1 MTVFDALL
9 APVMPILHS
18 IEQQRRK
25 HGNETLRW
33 VEFVRI
39 LIFFFTERCP
49 SRNALV
55 VALENADPAI
65 NLPHVPAMTL
75 TDAFQRFPPTLL
87 RQALSRLIR
96 QIEQPIIPE
105 LTLIGDID
113 AVDGSYFPVMG
124 GMSYVRDTDTP
135 RVKLHLDLNLNR
147 LMAVDFV
154 IGSATSNERQAYRT
168 MLRASVT
175 YVLDRGYMAFAL
187 LRDSIAAKAH
197 VIMRAC
203 NNIVVETVEELI
215 VDLPMHLH
223 QHWSTIRD
231 RRVRSSHE
239 DAHGIEFRLVEFTVG
254 ASTYKLITDRF
265 DLSTFQ
271 VILIYAYRWQIELAF
286 RFFKHTMDGL
296 HVITQSHWGI
306 ENYFAGM
313 FLTALL
319 HLQFKRDCLEM
330 DGYSAGSTTDTTRSS
345 EMVSNDTTASAGGDH
360 QVQPSRDTT
369 RPSANSTVAC
379 FLVRLNHPLTLFWKI
394 PKYWLVTLADYLHR
408 QFTPDVV
415 KILNKRALSN
425 FKSILNSV

>member
-9 APVMPILHS
+9 APVMPILQD

-33 VEFVRI
+33 LDFVRI
-39 LIFFFTERCP
+39 LVFFFTERCT

-55 VALENADPAI
+55 VALENADPALH
-65 NLPHVPAMTL
+65 LPHVPAMTL

-87 RQALSRLIR
+87 RQVLSRCIHQLER
-96 QIEQPIIPE
+96 PVIPE
-105 LTLIGDID
+105 LALIGEID

-124 GMSYVRDTDTP
+124 GMEYVRTTDTP
-135 RVKLHLDLNLNR
+135 RIKLHLAFNLSQ

-154 IGSATSNERQAYRT
+154 IGTATSNERQAYRT

-187 LRDSIAAKAH
+187 LRDSIAANAH

-203 NNIVVETVEELI
+203 SNIVVETIDELAI
-215 VDLPMHLH
+215 DIPVQLLH
-223 QHWSTIRD
+223 QWTDIRD
-231 RRVRSSHE
+231 RRVRSPHE
-239 DAHGIEFRLVEFTVG
+239 DAEGIDFRLVEFTVG
-254 ASTYKLITDRF
+254 PTTYKLITDRF

-286 RFFKHTMDGL
+286 RFFKHTVQGL
-296 HVITQSHWGI
+296 RVITQSHWGI

-319 HLQFKRDCLEM
+319 HIHFKTDCLETG
-330 DGYSAGSTTDTTRSS
+330 GYRA
-345 EMVSNDTTASAGGDH
+345 TTADDAAMSEAPEAPAEPR
-360 QVQPSRDTT
+360 QVQPSRDIT
-369 RPSANSTVAC
+369 RPSAHIGIAR
-379 FLVRLNHPLTLFWKI
+379 FLTDLNQPLALFWKV
-394 PKYWLVTLADYLHR
+394 PKHWLATLADYLHR
-408 QFTPDVV
+408 TFTTDVV
-415 KILNKRALSN
+415 HILNKRALAN
-425 FKSILNSV
+425 FKPT

>member
-1 MTVFDALL
+1 MTVFDTLL
-9 APVMPILHS
+9 APVMPILQD

-39 LIFFFTERCP
+39 LVFFFTERCA

-55 VALENADPAI
+55 VALENADSAL

-87 RQALSRLIR
+87 RQALSRLIH

-105 LTLIGDID
+105 LILIGDID

-124 GMSYVRDTDTP
+124 GVSYIRDTETP

-187 LRDSIAAKAH
+187 LRDSIAAQAH

-203 NNIVVETVEELI
+203 NNIVVETVEELT
-215 VDLPMHLH
+215 VDLPLHLH
-223 QHWSTIRD
+223 QHWTNIRD
-231 RRVRSSHE
+231 RRVRSWHE
-239 DAHGIEFRLVEFTVG
+239 DAQGIEFRLVEFTVG
-254 ASTYKLITDRF
+254 ASTYKLISDRF

-319 HLQFKRDCLEM
+319 HLQFKRDCLEV
-330 DGYSAGSTTDTTRSS
+330 DGYTVGLTIDTPPGREAMSD
-345 EMVSNDTTASAGGDH
+345 DTTASADGDH
-360 QVQPSRDTT
+360 QVQPSHDTT

-379 FLVRLNHPLTLFWKI
+379 FLARLNHPLALFWKI

-408 QFTPDVV
+408 QFTVDVV

-425 FKSILNSV
+425 FKPI

>member
-9 APVMPILHS
+9 AAVMPILQD
-18 IEQQRRK
+18 IEQQRRT

-33 VEFVRI
+33 LDFVRI
-39 LIFFFTERCP
+39 LVFFFTERCT

-55 VALENADPAI
+55 VALENADPALD
-65 NLPHVPAMTL
+65 LPRAPAMTL

-87 RQALSRLIR
+87 RQALSRFIQ
-96 QIEQPIIPE
+96 QIERPIIPE

-135 RVKLHLDLNLNR
+135 RIKLHLDFNLSR

-154 IGSATSNERQAYRT
+154 IGTATSNERQAYRT
-168 MLRASVT
+168 MLRENVT

-203 NNIVVETVEELI
+203 NNIVVETIEELTI
-215 VDLPMHLH
+215 DLPVQLR
-223 QHWSTIRD
+223 QHWTDIHD
-231 RRVRSSHE
+231 RRVRSAHE
-239 DAHGIEFRLVEFTVG
+239 DAQGIEFRLVEFTVG
-254 ASTYKLITDRF
+254 PSSYKLITDRF

-286 RFFKHTMDGL
+286 RFFKHTMKGL
-296 HVITQSHWGI
+296 KVITQSHWGI

-319 HLQFKRDCLEM
+319 HLQFKIGCLEV
-330 DGYSAGSTTDTTRSS
+330 DGYTARSTTDTTRTS
-345 EMVSNDTTASAGGDH
+345 EAMADDLATAALIDQH
-360 QVQPSRDTT
+360 VQPSRDET
-369 RPSANSTVAC
+369 RPSADSTGAR
-379 FLVRLNHPLTLFWKI
+379 FLARLNQPLALFWKI
-394 PKYWLVTLADYLHR
+394 PKHWLATLADYLHR
-408 QFTPDVV
+408 QFTSEVL
-415 KILNKRALSN
+415 KILNKRALAN
-425 FKSILNSV
+425 FKPT

>member
-9 APVMPILHS
+9 APVMPILQD
-18 IEQQRRK
+18 IEQQRRT

-33 VEFVRI
+33 LDFVRI
-39 LIFFFTERCP
+39 LVFFFTERCT

-55 VALENADPAI
+55 VALENADPAL
-65 NLPHVPAMTL
+65 NLPHTPAMTL
-75 TDAFQRFPPTLL
+75 TDAFQRFPPALL
-87 RQALSRLIR
+87 RQALSRLLH
-96 QIEQPIIPE
+96 QIDRPVIPE

-124 GMSYVRDTDTP
+124 GMSYVRTTDTP
-135 RVKLHLDLNLNR
+135 RIKLQLDFNLSR

-154 IGSATSNERQAYRT
+154 IGSATSNERQAYRA

-187 LRDSIAAKAH
+187 LRDSLAAKAH

-203 NNIVVETVEELI
+203 NNIVVETIEELT
-215 VDLPMHLH
+215 VELPVELQ
-223 QHWSTIRD
+223 QHWTDIRD
-231 RRVRSSHE
+231 RRVRSWHE
-239 DAHGIEFRLVEFTVG
+239 DAQGIEFRLVEFTSG
-254 ASTYKLITDRF
+254 TSSYKLITDRF

-286 RFFKHTMDGL
+286 RFFKHTMNGL
-296 HVITQSHWGI
+296 KVITQSHWGI

-319 HLQFKRDCLEM
+319 HVQFKQECLDQDNDHSVKPRD
-330 DGYSAGSTTDTTRSS
+330 DT
-345 EMVSNDTTASAGGDH
+345 ED
-360 QVQPSRDTT
+360 SRDARKDT
-369 RPSANSTVAC
+369 RNKVQTSCDPARPTSTGVIAQ
-379 FLVRLNHPLTLFWKI
+379 FLAKLNQPLALFWKI
-394 PKYWLVTLADYLHR
+394 PKHWLTTLSDYLHR

-415 KILNKRALSN
+415 VMLNKRAFSACRR
-425 FKSILNSV
+425 I

>member
-1 MTVFDALL
+1 MTVFDKLL

-33 VEFVRI
+33 IEFVRI
-39 LIFFFTERCP
+39 LVFFFTERCA

-55 VALENADPAI
+55 VALENADP
-65 NLPHVPAMTL
+65 NLNLLPVPAMTL
-75 TDAFQRFPPTLL
+75 TDAFQRFPPKLL
-87 RQALSRLIR
+87 RQALSHLIH

-124 GMSYVRDTDTP
+124 GMSYVRNTDTP
-135 RVKLHLDLNLNR
+135 RVKLHLDFNLSR
-147 LMAVDFV
+147 LLAVDFV

-187 LRDSIAAKAH
+187 LRDSIAAQAH

-203 NNIVVETVEELI
+203 NNIVVETLEELT
-215 VDLPMHLH
+215 VDLPVQLQ
-223 QHWSTIRD
+223 QHWTDIHD

-239 DAHGIEFRLVEFTVG
+239 DAQGIEFRLVEFTVG
-254 ASTYKLITDRF
+254 PSSYKLITDRF

-286 RFFKHTMDGL
+286 RFFKHTMNGL
-296 HVITQSHWGI
+296 KVITQSHWGI

-319 HLQFKRDCLEM
+319 HLEFKRDCLEM
-330 DGYSAGSTTDTTRSS
+330 DGYSAGSTTNTVGRSETVSDDTT
-345 EMVSNDTTASAGGDH
+345 VSADSDQ
-360 QVQPSRDTT
+360 QVQPSRDAT
-369 RPSANSTVAC
+369 RPSANSTVAY
-379 FLVRLNHPLTLFWKI
+379 FLARLNQPLALFWKI
-394 PKYWLVTLADYLHR
+394 PKYWLATLTDYLHR
-408 QFTPDVV
+408 QFTSDVV
-415 KILNKRALSN
+415 KILNKRALAN
-425 FKSILNSV
+425 FKPI

>member
-9 APVMPILHS
+9 APVMPILQD
-18 IEQQRRK
+18 IEQQRRT

-33 VEFVRI
+33 LDFVRI
-39 LIFFFTERCP
+39 LVFFFTERCT

-55 VALENADPAI
+55 VALENADPAL
-65 NLPHVPAMTL
+65 NLPHTPAMTL
-75 TDAFQRFPPTLL
+75 TDAFQRFPPALL
-87 RQALSRLIR
+87 RQALSRLLH
-96 QIEQPIIPE
+96 QIDRPVIPE

-124 GMSYVRDTDTP
+124 GMSYVRTTDTP
-135 RVKLHLDLNLNR
+135 RIKLHLDFNLSR

-154 IGSATSNERQAYRT
+154 IGSATSNERQAYRA

-187 LRDSIAAKAH
+187 LRDSLAAKAH

-203 NNIVVETVEELI
+203 NNIVVETIEELT
-215 VDLPMHLH
+215 VELPVELQ
-223 QHWSTIRD
+223 QHWTDIRD
-231 RRVRSSHE
+231 RRVRSWHE
-239 DAHGIEFRLVEFTVG
+239 DAQGIEFRLVEFTSG
-254 ASTYKLITDRF
+254 TSSYKLITDRF

-286 RFFKHTMDGL
+286 RFFKHTMNGL
-296 HVITQSHWGI
+296 KVITQSHWGI

-319 HLQFKRDCLEM
+319 HVQFKQECLDQDNDHSVKPRD
-330 DGYSAGSTTDTTRSS
+330 DT
-345 EMVSNDTTASAGGDH
+345 ED
-360 QVQPSRDTT
+360 SRDARKDT
-369 RPSANSTVAC
+369 RNKVQTSCDPARPTSTGVIAQ
-379 FLVRLNHPLTLFWKI
+379 FLAKLNQPLALFWKI
-394 PKYWLVTLADYLHR
+394 PKHWLTTLSDYLHR

-415 KILNKRALSN
+415 VMLNKRAFSACRR
-425 FKSILNSV
+425 I

>member
-1 MTVFDALL
+1 MTVVDALL
-9 APVMPILHS
+9 APVMPILQD
-18 IEQQRRK
+18 IEQQRRA

-33 VEFVRI
+33 LDFVRI
-39 LIFFFTERCP
+39 LVFFFTERCT

-55 VALENADPAI
+55 VALENADPALD
-65 NLPHVPAMTL
+65 LPLAPAMTL

-87 RQALSRLIR
+87 RQALSRLIQ
-96 QIEQPIIPE
+96 QIERPIIPE
-105 LTLIGDID
+105 LTLIGDVD

-135 RVKLHLDLNLNR
+135 RIKLHLDFNLSR

-168 MLRASVT
+168 MLRANVT

-187 LRDSIAAKAH
+187 LRDSIAAQAH

-203 NNIVVETVEELI
+203 NTLVVETLEELT
-215 VDLPMHLH
+215 VDLPVQLR
-223 QHWSTIRD
+223 QHWTDIHD

-239 DAHGIEFRLVEFTVG
+239 DAQGIEFRLVEFTSG
-254 ASTYKLITDRF
+254 TSNYKLITDRF

-286 RFFKHTMDGL
+286 RFFKHTMNGL
-296 HVITQSHWGI
+296 KVITHSHWGI
-306 ENYFAGM
+306 ENYFTGM

-319 HLQFKRDCLEM
+319 HVQFKQECLDQDDEHPIKPK
-330 DGYSAGSTTDTTRSS
+330 DDPEDSIDRAKDAT
-345 EMVSNDTTASAGGDH
+345 NK
-360 QVQPSRDTT
+360 VQTSRDPA
-369 RPSANSTVAC
+369 RPTADGVIAK
-379 FLVRLNHPLTLFWKI
+379 FLAKINQPLMLFWKI
-394 PKYWLVTLADYLHR
+394 PKHWLTTLADYLHR

-415 KILNKRALSN
+415 IILNKRAFSACRR
-425 FKSILNSV
+425 I

>member
-39 LIFFFTERCP
+39 LVFFFTERYT

-55 VALENADPAI
+55 VALENADAAL
-65 NLPHVPAMTL
+65 NLSPVPAMTL

-105 LTLIGDID
+105 LTLIGDSD

-168 MLRASVT
+168 MLRVSVT

-187 LRDSIAAKAH
+187 LRDSIAAQAH

-203 NNIVVETVEELI
+203 NNIVVETIEELSA
-215 VDLPMHLH
+215 DLPVHLQ
-223 QHWSTIRD
+223 QHWTNIRD
-231 RRVRSSHE
+231 RRVRSWHE
-239 DAHGIEFRLVEFTVG
+239 DAQGIEFRLVEFTVG
-254 ASTYKLITDRF
+254 ASNYKLITDRF
-265 DLSTFQ
+265 DLNTFQ

-296 HVITQSHWGI
+296 NVITQSHWGI

-330 DGYSAGSTTDTTRSS
+330 DGYSGGSTTNTAPSS
-345 EMVSNDTTASAGGDH
+345 ETVSDDPVRSAAGDDH
-360 QVQPSRDTT
+360 IQPSRDTT
-369 RPSANSTVAC
+369 RPSAQSTVAC
-379 FLVRLNHPLTLFWKI
+379 FLARLNQPLALFWKI
-394 PKYWLVTLADYLHR
+394 PKYWLATLADYLHR
-408 QFTPDVV
+408 QFTSDVV
-415 KILNKRALSN
+415 KILNKRALAN
-425 FKSILNSV
+425 FKSI